1 MSLHG
6 KNGRRCHVGDV
17 MNTADANLRPPAGP
31 YATPLTSAR
40 QQQVLDIAD
49 FFYMAFVIFIS
60 SNAFVFLGL
69 HSFLWLMA
77 YAYALMR
84 ISMRFSGVLKTL
96 RRNWI
101 FLLYPILSMASVL
114 WSDVPIETARFSIQ
128 LTFTVV
134 IAAFIG
140 MRFTLPQIFA
150 AVAVTLFFCIAM
162 SAVNLNGA
170 LQPAYDHR
178 NNFKGIF
185 LSKNALGHR
194 AVVFSV
200 TCVFGMFLIPKVS
213 FLTRLLFAVGMAINI
228 LLISISGSAT
238 AVGLSGIVALTGL
251 LVWLLLTV
259 RGGWVVVT
267 AVALVP
273 LGASVF
279 IILSLG
285 LDPVSG
291 GLQLLGR
298 DPTLT
303 GRTVLWQFAIQH
315 LGERPFFGYGASGFW
330 NNPEMQ
336 SRIVQLQARYGDGVG
351 SFHNLPLQLLIML
364 GPIGLLIHT
373 MAMVTTLYRC
383 MQRTK
388 FYNDTYA
395 AWALTITLGMYVMA
409 MFGPQLFQQ
418 HALPLIL
425 VVAFGVSLSF
435 RDA

>member
-6 KNGRRCHVGDV
+6 KNGRHCHDGDV

-31 YATPLTSAR
+31 FATPLTSAR

-49 FFYMAFVIFIS
+49 FFYMAFIIFIS

-84 ISMRFSGVLKTL
+84 ISMRLSSVLKTL

-114 WSDVPIETARFSIQ
+114 WSDVPMETARVSIQ

-134 IAAFIG
+134 IAIFVG
-140 MRFTLPQIFA
+140 MRFTLGQIFA
-150 AVAVTLFFCIAM
+150 AMAITLFFCIAM
-162 SAVNLNGA
+162 SAANLNGA
-170 LQPAYDHR
+170 FQPPYDQR

-194 AVVFSV
+194 AVLFSV
-200 TCVFGMFLIPKVS
+200 ICIFGMFLIPKLS
-213 FLTRLLFAVGMAINI
+213 LTLRLLFAIGLATNV

-238 AVGLSGIVALTGL
+238 AVGLSGILALTGL

-259 RGGWVVVT
+259 RGGWAVVT
-267 AVALVP
+267 IVALVP

-285 LDPVSG
+285 LDPISG

-303 GRTVLWQFAIQH
+303 GRTVLWEFAIQH
-315 LGERPFFGYGASGFW
+315 LGEKPFLGYGTRGFW
-330 NNPEMQ
+330 GHPDMQ
-336 SRIVQLQARYGDGVG
+336 ARVLQLQARYGDGVS
-351 SFHNLPLQLLIML
+351 SFHNLVLELLIML
-364 GPIGLLIHT
+364 GPLGLLVHT
-373 MAMVTTLYRC
+373 MAMVTTLYRS
-383 MQRTK
+383 MQRSK
-388 FYNDTYA
+388 FYNDSYA
-395 AWALTITLGMYVMA
+395 AWAFTVTLGMYIMA
-409 MFGPQLFQQ
+409 MVNPQLFQQ
-418 HALPLIL
+418 HALPFFL

-435 RDA
+435 RDP